1 MCILIEMASCSIIR
15 IYKRSTITISIFL
28 LRDKNEFNYQRV
40 AEKIFFFDFIVLNE
54 RSIQTIVKSKILD
67 HLVVIPMKNASK
79 NKFKGYILTLKI

>member
-1 MCILIEMASCSIIR
+1 MASCSIIR
-15 IYKRSTITISIFL
+15 KYKRSTITISIFL

-40 AEKIFFFDFIVLNE
+40 SEKKIFFFDFIVLNK
-54 RSIQTIVKSKILD
+54 RCIQTIVKSKILD